1 MIAPYPDPAGAEPLV
16 GLVPAAGRA
25 VRLGSPSGSK
35 ELLPVW
41 SPRGSRAC
49 GPLPAIRCLL
59 SSFELARVEG
69 TFVVLRTGKEDIP
82 AALGTETDG
91 GMRLDYI
98 EVDSTPSPPFTLA
111 AAVPQLSGAK
121 VVMGFPDIL
130 FEPLEG
136 VRRMLTSLRQKQA
149 DIVLGAFPHPLVRRA
164 DVLELEAD
172 GLVREVH
179 ISGDPAAGAWTWGLA
194 AWSPRFTRFLHDYI
208 AGIDA
213 ADPRAECLGVRDVL
227 NAAIKQGLAVR
238 GEAASDTPFLDIGT
252 PDALAEAYRRLE
264 DP

>member
-1 MIAPYPDPAGAEPLV
+1 M
-16 GLVPAAGRA
+16 
-25 VRLGSPSGSK
+25 
-35 ELLPVW
+35 W

-59 SSFELARVEG
+59 SSFEMAGVDG
-69 TFVVLRTGKEDIP
+69 TLVVLRTGKEDIP
-82 AALGTETDG
+82 SALGTETDG

-98 EVDSTPSPPFTLA
+98 RMESTPSPPFTLA
-111 AAVPQLSGAK
+111 AAVPRLSGAT

-136 VRRMLTSLRQKQA
+136 VRQMLTSLRQRQA
-149 DIVLGAFPHPLVRRA
+149 DIVLGVFPHPLVRRA

-179 ISGDPAAGAWTWGLA
+179 PSGDPAAGAWTWGLA
-194 AWSPRFTRFLHDYI
+194 AWTPRFTRFLRDCV

-213 ADPRAECLGVRDVL
+213 ADPRAESLSVRDVL
-227 NAAIKQGLAVR
+227 NAAIKQGLVVR

-252 PDALAEAYRRLE
+252 PDALEEAYRRLE
-264 DP
+264 DL